1 MGANRLLKVVL
12 AAVMVAGPLALGAGV
27 PATAAPSAAA
37 SPRLAAW
44 AVTADFPVDD
54 SLVLAVNPQ
63 SHTVYAGGQDENEFS
78 VINGVTGKLTGT
90 IPAPAG
96 ANQGAVNPATNTLY
110 VSTAQSIVAIN
121 AQTGQV
127 IMTIPD
133 SHDPGLPVVD
143 EATNTIYVA
152 NASGIWVIDG
162 STNTVTGTIDLSSR
176 VGGMALDQLTGTLYV
191 ADLDSSDVSVI
202 NTSTNSVTTT
212 VDVGQFPRF
221 VTVDPVTDK
230 VYVDNQGDHSVSVI
244 DGATNTVTA
253 TVDLEAEGG
262 LVADPQTDTIYAA
275 DFAGEVRAIDG
286 RTNDIVISLAPGQDF
301 ESSDGSLSH
310 GLAIDPAAGILY
322 SIDVFLSS
330 DNPDTTVLSVIT
342 SCRGHI
348 ALAPGGGCAGVAAD
362 FEPAAVSFASPEVGV
377 AVGTVA
383 CQGTVCDQATMME
396 TTDGGKSWV
405 FLNTPPDISIESFEP
420 AGDGLLF
427 TSADNGWLFGAWH
440 TRNGGA
446 TWQQAAPGDTF
457 FGGGEALAMAASNT
471 SVYEAVRPEAGHGQL
486 FAAPVG
492 AVKWTQVPAVNEDAT
507 GLAVS
512 GRSAWVTGP
521 SHLWES
527 ADGRKWVR
535 YPSRCPGP
543 RYRLAG
549 VTATSRSD
557 LALLCAHP
565 VVTGPDGP
573 RHVRKEVL
581 VSANGGR
588 TVRLIGAAVG
598 EGVPQGF
605 ASPPGDPAFMTIVAA
620 GSTGASTT
628 FFNYH
633 SDNGGKSWATEV
645 INGVSGGSFRSLT
658 YTSRTTGWV
667 VLASPGPNVH
677 NVLLQTTDGGTTWHQ
692 VTL

>member
-348 ALAPGGGCAGVAAD
+348 ALAPGGGCAGVGGGGAGGAGGGCMAAGRGELCLAGSGRGRGHRGVPGHGVRPGD
-362 FEPAAVSFASPEVGV
+362 DDGNGRRRQELGLPEYAAGHQHRVVRAGRGRL
-377 AVGTVA
+377 AVHQRGQRLAVRRLA
-383 CQGTVCDQATMME
+383 HPQWRRDLAA
-396 TTDGGKSWV
+396 GGAGRHV
-405 FLNTPPDISIESFEP
+405 LRRRGGP
-420 AGDGLLF
+420 GDGRLEHFRL
-427 TSADNGWLFGAWH
+427 
-440 TRNGGA
+440 RGG
-446 TWQQAAPGDTF
+446 
-457 FGGGEALAMAASNT
+457 
-471 SVYEAVRPEAGHGQL
+471 
-486 FAAPVG
+486 
-492 AVKWTQVPAVNEDAT
+492 
-507 GLAVS
+507 
-512 GRSAWVTGP
+512 
-521 SHLWES
+521 
-527 ADGRKWVR
+527 
-535 YPSRCPGP
+535 
-543 RYRLAG
+543 
-549 VTATSRSD
+549 
-557 LALLCAHP
+557 
-565 VVTGPDGP
+565 
-573 RHVRKEVL
+573 
-581 VSANGGR
+581 
-588 TVRLIGAAVG
+588 
-598 EGVPQGF
+598 
-605 ASPPGDPAFMTIVAA
+605 AA
-620 GSTGASTT
+620 GSRTRPAVRRSGWR
-628 FFNYH
+628 
-633 SDNGGKSWATEV
+633 GEV
-645 INGVSGGSFRSLT
+645 DSGSGGQRGRHRPRRLWPVGLGNRPF
-658 YTSRTTGWV
+658 
-667 VLASPGPNVH
+667 SPVGV
-677 NVLLQTTDGGTTWHQ
+677 G
-692 VTL
+692 